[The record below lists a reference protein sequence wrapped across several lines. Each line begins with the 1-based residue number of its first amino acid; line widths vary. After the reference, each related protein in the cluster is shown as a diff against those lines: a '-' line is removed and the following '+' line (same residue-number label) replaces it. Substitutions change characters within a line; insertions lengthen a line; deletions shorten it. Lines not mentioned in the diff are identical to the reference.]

1 MADDIQGNNFTSI
14 GVAETTLITARQAA
28 LKNLVVRGTGNGT
41 LEVYNSPTAAGTA
54 AGNRILTIPFLSVVA
69 PAVHKLNVNFTQG
82 IVATVTGTI
91 QAGIGWV

>member
-14 GVAETTLITARQAA
+14 GAATTTLITGRQAA

-41 LEVYNSPTAAGTA
+41 LAVYNVPTAAGTA
-54 AGNRILTIPFLSVVA
+54 AGNLILTIPFLSVVA
-69 PAVHKLNVNFTQG
+69 PEVHPLNINFTQG

-91 QAGIGWV
+91 QAGVTWS

>member
-1 MADDIQGNNFTSI
+1 MADNISGDNFTSI
-14 GVAETTLITARQAA
+14 GAAATTLVSSRQSNFNT
-28 LKNLVVRGTGNGT
+28 LIVRGTGNGT
-41 LEVYNSPTAAGTA
+41 LEVYNVPTAAGTA

>member
-1 MADDIQGNNFTSI
+1 MADDIQGNSFTSI
-14 GVAETTLITARQAA
+14 GAAATTLITGRQGA
-28 LKNLVVRGTGNGT
+28 LKNLIVRGTGNGT
-41 LEVYNSPTAAGTA
+41 LEVYNSQTA

-69 PAVHKLNVNFTQG
+69 PAVHPLNVNFTQG